1 MYLNIQAIVL
11 RVTDY
16 NDRDAL
22 LTVLSRNHGKLT
34 LKARGLR
41 RKNSPLIA
49 PCQLLAFGEFTIFEY
64 RGQYTINE
72 AHSIE
77 LFTPLRRDLTKLAL
91 GTYFAQVAEIISQ
104 EDLPNPEL
112 QSLVLNSLFALSKLN
127 LPEPLVKSVF
137 ELRAACLAGY
147 TPDLVE
153 LSTSISTSGQKVDRS
168 CYDALLQMIADC
180 NKECPKVCVVS
191 SYRTHEYQEGLFQKK
206 VNFYLNQGYG
216 QEEAVKL
223 AGTVV
228 AVPGTSEHQLG
239 LAVDII
245 DTRSWNL
252 NEGQADLPAQQWLM
266 ENSWKYGFILRYP
279 KDTTDSTGII
289 YEPWHYRYV
298 GKEVAKEIHDLG
310 ITLEEYITS
319 LTK

>member
-11 RVTDY
+11 RVADY

-34 LKARGLR
+34 IKARGLR

-49 PCQLLAFGEFTIFEY
+49 PCQLLAFGEFTLFEY

-77 LFTPLRRDLTKLAL
+77 LFTPLRRDLTKLSL
-91 GTYFAQVAEIISQ
+91 GTYFAQVAEVISQ

-147 TPDLVE
+147 TPDLYGCHICGSQTPDRFDLTAGQLECTKCRSAESNGIRMPVTPGLLE
-153 LSTSISTSGQKVDRS
+153 AMRYICLCDPKKLFSFSIGSDTAEQLSALTEGYLSTQLERGFS
-168 CYDALLQMIADC
+168 ALD
-180 NKECPKVCVVS
+180 
-191 SYRTHEYQEGLFQKK
+191 
-206 VNFYLNQGYG
+206 FY
-216 QEEAVKL
+216 K
-223 AGTVV
+223 
-228 AVPGTSEHQLG
+228 
-239 LAVDII
+239 
-245 DTRSWNL
+245 
-252 NEGQADLPAQQWLM
+252 
-266 ENSWKYGFILRYP
+266 
-279 KDTTDSTGII
+279 
-289 YEPWHYRYV
+289 
-298 GKEVAKEIHDLG
+298 
-310 ITLEEYITS
+310 S
-319 LTK
+319 LLI